1 MAKIAG
7 AGTFD
12 PEVFQRGMAKCM
24 ESYDD
29 ATAAA
34 LFARFAKNN
43 TWQTPTL
50 VTARSLANLDNEEFT
65 NDPRLKYMPQM
76 LRDRWKPKN
85 DFRFNRMTPESFA
98 SQRAVLPK
106 RLEIVGAMHRA
117 GVGILAGTDALNP
130 YCFPGF
136 SLHDELELL
145 VQAGLTPTEA
155 LQTATRNPA
164 IYLEQVKDFGT
175 IEPGKIADLVLLD
188 ADPTADIANTRAIA
202 AVIFNGKLLE
212 SEELQKMLV
221 DAEALAST
229 K

>member
-1 MAKIAG
+1 MAKLAG

-12 PEVFQRGMAKCM
+12 PEAMQRGMAKCL
-24 ESYDD
+24 ETYDD

-50 VTARSLANLDNEEFT
+50 VTARALANLDDEEFT

-106 RLEIVGAMHRA
+106 RLEIVAAMHRA

-130 YCFPGF
+130 FCFPGF

-145 VQAGLTPTEA
+145 VKAGLTPTEA

-164 IYLEQVKDFGT
+164 IYLDQEKDFGT
-175 IEPGKIADLVLLD
+175 VEPGKIADMVLLD
-188 ADPTADIANTRAIA
+188 ADPTADVANTRSIA
-202 AVIFNGKLLE
+202 AVIFNGKLLD
-212 SEELQKMLV
+212 SEELQKMLG
-221 DAEALAST
+221 DAEALASSE
-229 K
+229 